1 MRRIFL
7 VLACAFLPM
16 HALAAD
22 TDTISRRDGFTEIWQ
37 TLKRPAQQTS
47 RASFTDVKPGDAGH
61 LEIVFGKLRG
71 ILDDEPTFRPNDPLT
86 LGDALVWLFRTRNI
100 ADDPD
105 HVKLSTLPEFL
116 QRYPVANLA
125 TEKGTHEELTREK
138 LLIIESSLDKAL
150 REEVH
155 EASLYAE
162 KWHGQG
168 TAFGESFDMNA
179 LTAAHRSYPH
189 NTLVKVTNL
198 RNGKSVI
205 VRINDRGPFIDGR
218 DMDLSLAAFLQIEDR
233 SKGVLNAT
241 FERLGDTS
249 LVDAPSAPS
258 QDAPVPA
265 VVPVPAP
272 VSACPVLRPRYLT
285 KVGKTTVTPGIPDR
299 APIGSPMTFSTST
312 RLTVMAIRLPDGTT
326 RRVNEALDAGET
338 YSFTP
343 EKVGNY
349 MLIVKGDGAGRKAVR
364 MKAAA
369 CPNR

>member
-7 VLACAFLPM
+7 VLACAFLPL

-47 RASFTDVKPGDAGH
+47 RASFTDLKPGDAGH

-71 ILDDEPTFRPNDPLT
+71 ILDDEPAFRPNDPLT

-105 HVKLSTLPEFL
+105 DVQLSTLPEFL

-125 TEKGTHEELTREK
+125 TEHGTHEELTREK
-138 LLIIESSLDKAL
+138 LLRLESVLDTAL

-179 LTAAHRSYPH
+179 LTAAHRSFPH
-189 NTLVKVTNL
+189 NTLVKVTNV
-198 RNGKSVI
+198 RNGKSVV
-205 VRINDRGPFIDGR
+205 VRINDRGPFVKGR

-233 SKGVLNAT
+233 SKGIVDVT
-241 FERLGDTS
+241 FERLGDAS
-249 LVDAPSAPS
+249 VVDAPSVSSAV
-258 QDAPVPA
+258 APVPA
-265 VVPVPAP
+265 VVAAPAP
-272 VSACPVLRPRYLT
+272 ISACPALRPRYT
-285 KVGKTTVTPGIPDR
+285 AKIGKTVMSPGIPDR
-299 APIGSPMTFSTST
+299 APTGSPMTFTAST

-326 RRVNEALDAGET
+326 RRINETVDTGET

-343 EKVGNY
+343 DKAGNY

-364 MKAAA
+364 MKAAV
-369 CPNR
+369 CPTR